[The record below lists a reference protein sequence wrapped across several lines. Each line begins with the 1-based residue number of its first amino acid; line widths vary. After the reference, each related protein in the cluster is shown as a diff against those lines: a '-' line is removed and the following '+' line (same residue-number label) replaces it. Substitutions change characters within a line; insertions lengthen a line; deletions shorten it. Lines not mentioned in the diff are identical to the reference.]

1 MKQEFPIIRIGTL
14 PKKVYSIDL
23 SGGGSEPA
31 TLRISFLA
39 DNTNYIPNS
48 NKEYTVQIGS
58 YYTFK
63 GYIVS
68 SSIRNSVSS
77 GRTKELTLVDTSI
90 ILDKYWVGLKGK
102 DGPPQA
108 SLLTSNIGAVGRSQ
122 NANINF
128 GVLNPINILNTST
141 KNINST
147 PPIPI
152 FEYQGNF
159 PDKLILVGD
168 AIDPC
173 KDFDS
178 DNPIDKCNPCAQEPA
193 SKLDCSNRRS
203 IDILD
208 VDYTF
213 NQLIEAAS
221 AIQGIAFDSE
231 FASTTNYRAQYK
243 GTLREV
249 LNNWCQ
255 DYGYSF
261 YWEDGRVKF
270 IDLSRGIPIRDNA
283 IRLEKCKIED
293 FSETQSIEGNS
304 KTINI
309 AYFGKAGESPTYDC
323 TKSDSGSKSQAGEK
337 EVLLT
342 CVSLEALAKGNS
354 ALESRYKSEEILK
367 VMVTASYY
375 SKDLRD
381 LICYAKLLKFENPS
395 LVKLGPQPLMGWD
408 IKGIAYENTTDDD
421 VSSDYT
427 SGGLSKLYNS
437 LLGSKNG
444 KSAIFSAEK
453 IEQIKKNKGYFL
465 IVNPIGTKAY
475 DFEKNL
481 AENFCGR
488 YWTKSTNR
496 TEGVSFESP
505 DGSAKAYPNLLL
517 TSKKSFALPGIDIT
531 HPYIKNADISILDPE
546 NFKNNS
552 DFIILD
558 RPQIWSPSPD
568 SDSVEDFL
576 NEVLKVKFED
586 ITSQVGVFKLKKDH
600 KVYLVY
606 EFGSG
611 SGLVNIGAIPKESSH
626 PSDKVPSGSSFD
638 GQPVLGIRSNRCTK
652 IQFSIDVPPVKG
664 RSSKKEIN
672 IYMPVMKGSYLIR
685 RNYSGTTLRSMGS
698 LKTIIP
704 KLEII
709 VTDAE
714 NNLNDD
720 DCVSYNVNSQNI
732 TDNNLSRLERIGFNC
747 YIDKAKVYTYAR
759 SILSD
764 INQNNPKI
772 KITKNYTILG
782 LPKTKFTPEDG
793 LTSFSIRLDQG
804 GTRTSLTFSNMFPV
818 GQSSNFKEQKL
829 RNLLKEQSGKSFSNN
844 NF

>member
-1 MKQEFPIIRIGTL
+1 MKQEFPRIKIGAL

-39 DNTNYIPNS
+39 DNTDYTPNS

-58 YYTFK
+58 YYTFR

-68 SSIRNSVSS
+68 SSTRNSVSS
-77 GRTKELTLVDTSI
+77 GKTKELTLVDTSI
-90 ILDKYWVGLKGK
+90 ILDKHWVGLKGK

-108 SLLTSNIGAVGRSQ
+108 PLLANNTGVVNRNQ

-128 GVLNPINILNTST
+128 GVLNPINILNTNNRNT
-141 KNINST
+141 NST

-152 FEYQGNF
+152 FEYRGNF
-159 PDKLILVGD
+159 PDNLILVGD

-178 DNPIDKCNPCAQEPA
+178 DNPIDKCNPCIQEPT

-221 AIQGIAFDSE
+221 AIQGIAFDSK

-323 TKSDSGSKSQAGEK
+323 SKSSSGSNSEAG
-337 EVLLT
+337 VGYIRLFPL
-342 CVSLEALAKGNS
+342 SLDELAKGNQ
-354 ALESRYKSEEILK
+354 ALLNKYRTPNILK
-367 VMVTASYY
+367 AMVAASFY

-381 LICYAKLLKFENPS
+381 LVCYSELLGFKSPS
-395 LVKLGPQPLMGWD
+395 DVDIGVQSLMGWN
-408 IKGIAYENTTDDD
+408 IKAICHENSSDDD
-421 VSSDYT
+421 VSSDYS
-427 SGGLSKLYNS
+427 SGGARLLYNK
-437 LLGSKNG
+437 LLGSSNG
-444 KSAIFSAEK
+444 KSAIFPKEK
-453 IEQIKKNKGYFL
+453 IESMKKNGAYFL
-465 IVNPIGTKAY
+465 IVESLGNKAY
-475 DFEKNL
+475 EFEMNL
-481 AENFCGR
+481 ANNFCGR
-488 YWTKSTNR
+488 YWTDSTSRENN
-496 TEGVSFESP
+496 VSFSSP
-505 DGSAKAYPNLLL
+505 DGSARAYPDLSNEN
-517 TSKKSFALPGIDIT
+517 KFILPDIDIS
-531 HPYIKNADISILDPE
+531 HPYIKNSNI
-546 NFKNNS
+546 K
-552 DFIILD
+552 IINRASSNPTQDYIVLD
-558 RPQIWSPSPD
+558 RPSIWYPSSN
-568 SDSVEDFL
+568 SDAIEDFL
-576 NEVLKVKFED
+576 KEVLKVKFED
-586 ITSQVGVFKLKKDH
+586 ITSQVGVIKLKKDH

-606 EFGSG
+606 SFGNNG
-611 SGLVNIGAIPKESSH
+611 VDLKVTVTGQTAHYLDKIPRR
-626 PSDKVPSGSSFD
+626 SSFD
-638 GQPVLGIRSNRCTK
+638 GSPTLGISTNKCNK
-652 IQFSIDVPPVKG
+652 VSFGISVAAVKG
-664 RSSKKEIN
+664 RTSRTNLIS
-672 IYMPVMKGSYLIR
+672 YMPVMEGSYLVK
-685 RNYSGTTLRSMGS
+685 RNISGTSLRAGGP

-714 NNLNDD
+714 INLNDD
-720 DCVSYNVNSQNI
+720 YCVSYNVNSQNI

-747 YIDKAKVYTYAR
+747 YVDKAKVYTYAD
-759 SILSD
+759 SILAD
-764 INQNNPKI
+764 INQNTPKI

-804 GTRTSLTFSNMFPV
+804 GTRTSLSFSNMFPV
-818 GQSSNFKEQKL
+818 GESPNFKEQKL
-829 RNLLKEQSGKSFSNN
+829 RNILKEQSNKSFANN
-844 NF
+844 IF

>member
-1 MKQEFPIIRIGTL
+1 MKQEFPQIKIGGL

-31 TLRISFLA
+31 TLRVSFLA
-39 DNTNYIPNS
+39 DNTDYTPNS

-90 ILDKYWVGLKGK
+90 ILDKHWVGLKGK

-108 SLLTSNIGAVGRSQ
+108 SLLTSNIGLVGRNQ
-122 NANINF
+122 NASIDF
-128 GVLNPINILNTST
+128 GVLNPINILNIST

-147 PPIPI
+147 SPITI
-152 FEYQGNF
+152 FEHDGNF
-159 PDKLILVGD
+159 PDNLILVGD

-178 DNPIDKCNPCAQEPA
+178 DNPIDKCNPCAQEPT
-193 SKLDCSNRRS
+193 SKLDCFNRRS
-203 IDILD
+203 IEILD

-213 NQLIEAAS
+213 SQLIEAAS
-221 AIQGIAFDSE
+221 AKQGIAFDST
-231 FASTTNYRAQYK
+231 FASAVNYRAQYK

-270 IDLSRGIPIRDNA
+270 INLSNGIPIRDEG

-323 TKSDSGSKSQAGEK
+323 TKSDSGSNSEAGVGYIRLSPLSLNGLAENNRP
-337 EVLLT
+337 LLSKYT
-342 CVSLEALAKGNS
+342 TED
-354 ALESRYKSEEILK
+354 RLK
-367 VMVTASYY
+367 AMVAASFY

-381 LICYAKLLKFENPS
+381 LVCYSELLGFKSPS
-395 LVKLGPQPLMGWD
+395 DVKIGVQPLMGWN
-408 IKGIAYENTTDDD
+408 IKAICHEGSSDDD
-421 VSSDYT
+421 VSSDYS
-427 SGGLSKLYNS
+427 SGGASLLYNK
-437 LLGSKNG
+437 LLGSSNG
-444 KSAIFSAEK
+444 KSAIFPKEK
-453 IEQIKKNKGYFL
+453 IESMKKNGAYFL
-465 IVNPIGTKAY
+465 IVESLGNKAY
-475 DFEKNL
+475 EFEMNL
-481 AENFCGR
+481 ANNFCGR
-488 YWTKSTNR
+488 YWTDTTSR
-496 TEGVSFESP
+496 ESDVSFSTP
-505 DGSAKAYPNLLL
+505 DGSARAYPDLSNEN
-517 TSKKSFALPGIDIT
+517 KFILPDIDIS
-531 HPYIKNADISILDPE
+531 HPYIRNCGIK
-546 NFKNNS
+546 
-552 DFIILD
+552 IINRASSNPNQDYIVLD
-558 RPQIWSPSPD
+558 RPSIWYPSSN
-568 SDSVEDFL
+568 SDAVEDFL
-576 NEVLKVKFED
+576 KEVLKVKFED
-586 ITSQVGVFKLKKDH
+586 ITSQVGVIKLKKDH

-606 EFGSG
+606 SFGNNG
-611 SGLVNIGAIPKESSH
+611 VDLKVNLTNGVGHYLDKIPRR
-626 PSDKVPSGSSFD
+626 SSFD
-638 GQPVLGIRSNRCTK
+638 GSPTLGISTNKCTK
-652 IQFSIDVPPVKG
+652 VSFTITITAVKG
-664 RSSKKEIN
+664 RSTRVNLVS
-672 IYMPVMKGSYLIR
+672 YMPVMEGSYLVK
-685 RNYSGTTLRSMGS
+685 RNISGTSLKSGGS

-714 NNLNDD
+714 KNLNDD

-747 YIDKAKVYTYAR
+747 YIDKAKVYSYAN

-782 LPKTKFTPEDG
+782 LPKTKFTPEHG

-804 GTRTSLTFSNMFPV
+804 GTRTSLSFSNMFPV
-818 GQSSNFKEQKL
+818 GQSPNFKEQKL
-829 RNLLKEQSGKSFSNN
+829 RNLLKEQSGKSFAK
-844 NF
+844 

>member
-1 MKQEFPIIRIGTL
+1 MKQEFPEIKIGEL

-39 DNTNYIPNS
+39 DNTDYVPNS

-90 ILDKYWVGLKGK
+90 ILDKHWVGLKGK

-108 SLLTSNIGAVGRSQ
+108 PLLTNNIGMVARNQ
-122 NANINF
+122 NASIDF
-128 GVLNPINILNTST
+128 GVLNPINTSST
-141 KNINST
+141 GSRNATST

-152 FEYQGNF
+152 FQYQGNF

-178 DNPIDKCNPCAQEPA
+178 DNPIDECNPCFQEPT

-213 NQLIEAAS
+213 SQLIEAAS
-221 AIQGIAFDSE
+221 DKQGISFDST
-231 FASTTNYRAQYK
+231 FASAVNYRAQYK

-261 YWEDGRVKF
+261 YWEDGKVKF
-270 IDLSRGIPIRDNA
+270 INLSNGIPIRDDA

-293 FSETQSIEGNS
+293 FSETRSIEGNS
-304 KTINI
+304 KNINI
-309 AYFGKAGESPTYDC
+309 AYFGKAGEAPVYDC
-323 TKSDSGSKSQAGEK
+323 SKSSSGSNSQG
-337 EVLLT
+337 
-342 CVSLEALAKGNS
+342 S
-354 ALESRYKSEEILK
+354 ESRILLSPLSIDTLSAGNTPLMGRYESPSKLK
-367 VMVTASYY
+367 VMATAAYY

-381 LICYAKLLKFENPS
+381 IICYSLLLGFTEPS
-395 LVKLGPQPLMGWD
+395 KVTLGKKYLMGWD
-408 IKGIAYENTTDDD
+408 IKAICHENSDDAD
-421 VSSDYT
+421 VSPDYRVD
-427 SGGLSKLYNS
+427 GAKRLYNS
-437 LLGSKNG
+437 LLSTRNP
-444 KSAIFSAEK
+444 KSAVFPADK
-453 IEQIKKNKGYFL
+453 IEQMKKNGAYFL
-465 IVNPIGTKAY
+465 IVEPIGTKAY
-475 DFEKNL
+475 EFELNL
-481 AENFCGR
+481 AKNFCGR
-488 YWTKSTNR
+488 YWAKSTNR
-496 TEGVSFESP
+496 TDNVSFESP
-505 DGSAKAYPNLLL
+505 DGSAKAYPHLRNKNL
-517 TSKKSFALPGIDIT
+517 FILPDVDIR
-531 HPYIKNADISILDPE
+531 HPYIKGADIEIIRQAEYRPTQDY
-546 NFKNNS
+546 
-552 DFIILD
+552 IILD
-558 RPQIWSPSPD
+558 RPQMWDPSPD
-568 SDSVEDFL
+568 SDTIENFL

-586 ITSQVGVFKLKKDH
+586 ITSQVGTIKLKKDH

-606 EFGSG
+606 SYDSSNFSATVSSG
-611 SGLVNIGAIPKESSH
+611 GH
-626 PSDKVPSGSSFD
+626 PVDRILNESSFD
-638 GQPVLGIRSNRCTK
+638 GGPTLGIKNNQCNI
-652 IQFSIDVPPVKG
+652 IQFSIRVALAKG
-664 RSSKKEIN
+664 KAVESKVSVS
-672 IYMPVMKGSYLIR
+672 MPVMGGGYLIK
-685 RNYSGTTLRSMGS
+685 RNYSGTTFKAGP
-698 LKTIIP
+698 LKTVIP

-709 VTDAE
+709 VSDAG

-720 DCVSYNVNSQNI
+720 HCVSYNVNSQNI
-732 TDNNLSRLERIGFNC
+732 TDNNLSRLKRTGFNC
-747 YIDKAKVYTYAR
+747 HIDTAKVYTYAR

-764 INQNNPKI
+764 INQNTPKI

-804 GTRTSLTFSNMFPV
+804 GTRTSLSFSNMFPV
-818 GQSSNFKEQKL
+818 GQSSNFKEQNL
-829 RNLLKEQSGKSFSNN
+829 RNLLKEQSNKSYANN
-844 NF
+844 IL

>member
-1 MKQEFPIIRIGTL
+1 MKQEFPQIKIGGL

-31 TLRISFLA
+31 TLRVSFLA
-39 DNTNYIPNS
+39 DNTDYTPNS

-68 SSIRNSVSS
+68 SSVRNSVSS

-90 ILDKYWVGLKGK
+90 ILDKHWVGLKGK

-108 SLLTSNIGAVGRSQ
+108 SLLSSNIGLVGRNQ

-128 GVLNPINILNTST
+128 GVLNPINILNINT

-147 PPIPI
+147 LPITI
-152 FEYQGNF
+152 FEYNGNF
-159 PDKLILVGD
+159 PDNLILVGD

-178 DNPIDKCNPCAQEPA
+178 DNPIDKCNPCAQEPT
-193 SKLDCSNRRS
+193 SKLDCLNRRS
-203 IDILD
+203 IEILD

-213 NQLIEAAS
+213 SQLIEAAS
-221 AIQGIAFDSE
+221 AKQGITFDST
-231 FASTTNYRAQYK
+231 FASAVNYRAQYK

-261 YWEDGRVKF
+261 YWEDGKIKF
-270 IDLSRGIPIRDNA
+270 INLSNGIPIRDEA

-309 AYFGKAGESPTYDC
+309 AYFGKAGESPVYDC
-323 TKSDSGSKSQAGEK
+323 TKSESGSKSEAGEK

-342 CVSLEALAKGNS
+342 CVSLEALVKGNS
-354 ALESRYKSEEILK
+354 ALESRYQKEDILK
-367 VMVTASYY
+367 IMVTASYY

-381 LICYAKLLKFENPS
+381 LICYSKLLKFENPT

-427 SGGLSKLYNS
+427 SGGLQKLYNS

-465 IVNPIGTKAY
+465 IVNLIGTKAY

-488 YWTKSTNR
+488 YWTKATNR
-496 TEGVSFESP
+496 TEGVSYESP
-505 DGSAKAYPNLLL
+505 EGSAKAYPNLL
-517 TSKKSFALPGIDIT
+517 SIGKKSFILPGIDIT
-531 HPYIKNADISILDPE
+531 HPYIKNADISILNPE
-546 NFKNNS
+546 NFKNGT

-558 RPQIWSPSPD
+558 RPQTWSPSPD

-611 SGLVNIGAIPKESSH
+611 SGLVNIVPEINNQSTH
-626 PSDKVPSGSSFD
+626 PSDRVPRGSSFD
-638 GQPVLGIRSNRCTK
+638 GQPVLGIRSDKCTK
-652 IQFSIDVPPVKG
+652 IKFSIDVPPVKG

-672 IYMPVMKGSYLIR
+672 IYMPVMSGSYLIR
-685 RNYSGTTLRSMGS
+685 KKFSGTTLKAQS

-709 VTDAE
+709 VSDAE

-732 TDNNLSRLERIGFNC
+732 TDNNLSRLERVGFNC
-747 YIDKAKVYTYAR
+747 YIDKAKVYSYAK

-804 GTRTSLTFSNMFPV
+804 GTRTSLSFSNMFPV
-818 GQSSNFKEQKL
+818 GQSSTFKEQKL
-829 RNLLKEQSGKSFSNN
+829 RNLLKEQSGKSFAK
-844 NF
+844 